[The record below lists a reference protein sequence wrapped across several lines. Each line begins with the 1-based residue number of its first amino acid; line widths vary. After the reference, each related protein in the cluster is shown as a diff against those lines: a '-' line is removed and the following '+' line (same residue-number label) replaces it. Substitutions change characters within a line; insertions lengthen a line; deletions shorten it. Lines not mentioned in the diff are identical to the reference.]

1 MTSTD
6 TTNAGRRAALHRDTT
21 VHLPPKGTAVFA
33 AKAANLSRMATPD
46 LDTHL
51 GPALPD
57 AELLDIHGEPTILG
71 AARGDQPAII
81 VFYRGAWCPFLTPSQ
96 RTPPFPNRSETHR

>member
-21 VHLPPKGTAVFA
+21 DHLPPKGTAVFA

-46 LDTHL
+46 LDTHF

-57 AELLDIHGEPTILG
+57 AELLDIRGEPANPTILG
-71 AARGDQPAII
+71 AARGDQPAIS
-81 VFYRGAWCPFLTPSQ
+81 VF
-96 RTPPFPNRSETHR
+96 

>member
-21 VHLPPKGTAVFA
+21 DHLPPKGTAVFA
-33 AKAANLSRMATPD
+33 AKAAHLGRMATPD
-46 LDTHL
+46 LDTHF

-57 AELLDIHGEPTILG
+57 AEPLDIRGEPTILG
-71 AARGDQPAII
+71 ADRGDQPAI
-81 VFYRGAWCPFLTPSQ
+81 VVCARCPFLAPSQ